1 MDPKKGSIYSDKKAA
16 PRRWVAH
23 LPLGFVIGLGTLV
36 MVASEEP
43 EAARADHGR
52 VATGEIT
59 AASSATKL
67 VAPKTDSH
75 RALEESSFDS
85 NSPGTLTDL
94 GDVPQASRILGYRDA
109 LEVMTLSPDEQVLS
123 DLYKPA
129 VQSPV
134 RATVGLAE
142 LRHSFEQRLR
152 DQNMLSNSV
161 PVASLDLSLE
171 AQAKIES
178 PPIIKYQDDTGA
190 REQRIARFLAKF
202 YRRSESDIRRYVRFA
217 HESAQRNGV
226 DPLLIVGI
234 MCVESSLNPKATSH
248 KGAKGLMQVLVA
260 AHTKRF
266 KPFGGTKN
274 AYDPRTSVEVGTR
287 IIGGMIARTGT
298 VKGGLKHYVGAANFR
313 TDGGYG
319 DKVIG
324 MRDRVWAAAQGQR
337 IPAKPNMA
345 KAIARAEKAQAR
357 LKLTVLTAKR

>member
-1 MDPKKGSIYSDKKAA
+1 MDLKKGSINSAKKVA
-16 PRRWVAH
+16 PRKWVAH

-36 MVASEEP
+36 MAASEEP

-52 VATGEIT
+52 VATGEII
-59 AASSATKL
+59 AAGSAPSVLTPN
-67 VAPKTDSH
+67 ANRQRTNDY
-75 RALEESSFDS
+75 SSFDS
-85 NSPGTLTDL
+85 NLPGTLTDI

-109 LEVMTLSPDEQVLS
+109 LEVMTLSPDEQALS

-152 DQNMLSNSV
+152 DQGLARNAV
-161 PVASLDLSLE
+161 TVGSLDPSLE
-171 AQAKIES
+171 AQAKIA
-178 PPIIKYQDDTGA
+178 PAPIIKYQDETRI
-190 REQRIARFLAKF
+190 REKRIARFLARY

-217 HESAQRNGV
+217 HESAERNGV

-248 KGAKGLMQVLVA
+248 KDAKGLMQVLVA

-274 AYDPRTSVEVGTR
+274 AYDPRTSIEVGTR

-337 IPAKPNMA
+337 IPSKLDIA
-345 KAIARAEKAQAR
+345 KAITRAEKAQAK